1 MFDLLSIVFKYIFVI
16 IIYMFIFVIIRMI
29 YLDIRAMENNPEDSG
44 AYLKLL
50 NRLDSL
56 PYRVR
61 DSYSLGDTLSL
72 GRNSENDVVI
82 KDPFVSKRHMR
93 IVKDEEEYFI
103 EDLGSSNGTFV
114 NKQRLVDAAKLSN
127 GDIIKIGDLE
137 FIFVNRI

>member
-1 MFDLLSIVFKYIFVI
+1 MFDLLSVVFKYIFVI

-29 YLDIRAMENNPEDSG
+29 YLDIRAMEGNPEDSG

-61 DSYSLGDTLSL
+61 DSYSLNGTLSL
-72 GRNSENDVVI
+72 GRSSENDVVI
-82 KDPFVSKRHMR
+82 KDPFVSKRHL
-93 IVKDEEEYFI
+93 IITKDEEEYFI
-103 EDLGSSNGTFV
+103 EDLGSSNGTYV
-114 NKQRLVDAAKLSN
+114 NKQLLVDAAKLIN